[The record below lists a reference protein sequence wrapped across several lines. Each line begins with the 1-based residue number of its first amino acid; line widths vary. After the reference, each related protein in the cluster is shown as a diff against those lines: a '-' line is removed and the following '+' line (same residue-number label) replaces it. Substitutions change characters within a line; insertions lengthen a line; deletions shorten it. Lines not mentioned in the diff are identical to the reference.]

1 MKKFTARQREEY
13 LSRPLLTIEE
23 AADFLNVSTD
33 TLRRLV
39 ANGHLA
45 RVRVGARRVCIARA
59 EIDRYVA
66 HTRSAA
72 LLPKHRTSRAES
84 HAESEPILHV
94 SIHKTGA
101 ERQSHYVVQPLRI
114 PAHSCPVV
122 RICASIL
129 VRGELTHRKPSEH
142 VEKTNQSIVLPSS
155 IGTYS

>member
-66 HTRSAA
+66 QHTQRGIA
-72 LLPKHRTSRAES
+72 PQTSDKARR
-84 HAESEPILHV
+84 V
-94 SIHKTGA
+94 T
-101 ERQSHYVVQPLRI
+101 R
-114 PAHSCPVV
+114 
-122 RICASIL
+122 
-129 VRGELTHRKPSEH
+129 
-142 VEKTNQSIVLPSS
+142 
-155 IGTYS
+155 